1 MSTVMSSV
9 RVMSAIGCVPTNG
22 WAARG
27 LTDGRRILAG
37 GDKDMR
43 CQGCP
48 IDETE
53 TAMDE
58 RRGRHCNGG
67 LPAFLG
73 LGGGGIMMSIWMADM
88 REGRRARGEG

>member
-1 MSTVMSSV
+1 
-9 RVMSAIGCVPTNG
+9 
-22 WAARG
+22 
-27 LTDGRRILAG
+27 
-37 GDKDMR
+37 MR